1 MPEGKRADCTD
12 TSCAGSGRLP
22 HLSLS
27 LHLYASELPFGC
39 LVIPCQP
46 ISAAP
51 HRFTAGC
58 ALRLTRLRLTHVQV
72 GSFNQDIDAWNVSQ
86 VTDMRQFFC
95 RVLAFDQPLG
105 SWQVGR
111 VRNMEQ
117 MFYESGGF
125 DQDINAWE
133 CADRHSNL
141 RTTWSAGIVA

>member
-1 MPEGKRADCTD
+1 MPEGKRADCID

-27 LHLYASELPFGC
+27 LSTSMPANSFWMSRYSVSARDIGC
-39 LVIPCQP
+39 NTPL
-46 ISAAP
+46 
-51 HRFTAGC
+51 HRG
-58 ALRLTRLRLTHVQV
+58 LTHLRLTHLQV
-72 GSFNQDIDAWNVSQ
+72 SSFNQDIDAWNVSQ

-95 RVLAFDQPLG
+95 RALAFNQPLG

-117 MFYESGGF
+117 MFYEVGGF

-133 CADRHSNL
+133 CADRHSNP
-141 RTTWSAGIVA
+141 